1 MEGFPGR
8 FFTTRSLVVKNLSSN
23 PGDAKNTCQIPGLGR
38 SPGVGNGNPLQ
49 YSCLEN
55 SMNRGPWGCRE
66 SDTLGMTQRLST
78 AHTKIIEKTVRIR
91 KEEEEDPVT

>member
-1 MEGFPGR
+1 MGFLCGSMVNNLPVKAGN
-8 FFTTRSLVVKNLSSN
+8 TRDTSS
-23 PGDAKNTCQIPGLGR
+23 IPGLGR